1 MIFKCTFID
10 SFIFIDNLEKSEIFN
25 LELRKDA
32 WVWEFTVNVQGE
44 TGI

>member
-10 SFIFIDNLEKSEIFN
+10 SFIIMANFRKKWDNLE
-25 LELRKDA
+25 LWKDM
-32 WVWEFTVNVQGE
+32 WVGSTVNFQGE